1 MFKMLML
8 VGVIFTG
15 SVFCS
20 VKESSGFSL
29 EEECINEAKQSLM
42 ASQMPTTKL
51 EFLKFFWETARAAHH
66 AHETNSA
73 AEVEIQKGILLEKFT
88 EMQGALGDVSS
99 LTLQSMNTLTE
110 SFTAY
115 RYYKKAYNVEK
126 KLPKKTS
133 SEES

>member
-1 MFKMLML
+1 MFKILIL
-8 VGVIFTG
+8 VGIIFTG
-15 SVFCS
+15 NIHCSAMKSVSCF
-20 VKESSGFSL
+20 L
-29 EEECINEAKQSLM
+29 EEESTNEARQSLM

-51 EFLKFFWETARAAHH
+51 EFLKIFWETARAAHH
-66 AHETNSA
+66 AHETKSA

-88 EMQGALGDVSS
+88 EMQGALGDMSS

-110 SFTAY
+110 PFTAY

>member
-1 MFKMLML
+1 MFKILIL
-8 VGVIFTG
+8 VGIIFTG
-15 SVFCS
+15 NIHCS
-20 VKESSGFSL
+20 AMKSASCSL
-29 EEECINEAKQSLM
+29 EEESTNEARQSLM

-51 EFLKFFWETARAAHH
+51 EFLKIFWETARAAHY
-66 AHETNSA
+66 AHETKSA

-88 EMQGALGDVSS
+88 EMQGALGDMSS